1 MHYSSIVKKKKII
14 LLSPKFLSPLSLF
27 LFSSLSSFSLSHLLS
42 PLFRSKHHHP
52 PNINITHH
60 SGSFFLVGC
69 DSAGSMFFFF
79 FLLWPVLKG
88 RGGYGWSGSWV
99 MVLSSPMLLGFVG
112 RRRSPMFG
120 SDVAG
125 FLGCLDW
132 WWVWW
137 RSAWV
142 TARSWRGR
150 AWWRWGW
157 ILMGFAMDSDGHRS
171 LAVSP
176 LTDLSFWVV
185 GWWCGFLVD
194 FGLWVVDGVVMVSFR
209 WWCCCVFSLFVCGD
223 GFV

>member
-1 MHYSSIVKKKKII
+1 MHYSNIVKKKKKIFYFPRNFS
-14 LLSPKFLSPLSLF
+14 LLSLIISVL
-27 LFSSLSSFSLSHLLS
+27 FSLSRLLS

-79 FLLWPVLKG
+79 FLLLWPMLKG

-112 RRRSPMFG
+112 RRRSLMFG

-157 ILMGFAMDSDGHRS
+157 ILMGFAMDSDGHHS
-171 LAVSP
+171 LAVLP
-176 LTDLSFWVV
+176 FTDLSFWVV
-185 GWWCGFLVD
+185 GWFCGFMVWV
-194 FGLWVVDGVVMVSFR
+194 FGWFWIVGCG
-209 WWCCCVFSLFVCGD
+209 WCCD
-223 GFV
+223 GEF